1 MLFIV
6 FSVGW
11 GSTFGR
17 VYAEFMPGHKPTK
30 PQLFLFPDVHSPGE
44 SNDMHVVFHR
54 QAQVLLYSP
63 PGGQRLGEKPRW
75 STKGQVVAVYSRVG
89 AFCRNW

>member
-1 MLFIV
+1 
-6 FSVGW
+6 
-11 GSTFGR
+11 
-17 VYAEFMPGHKPTK
+17 MPGHK
-30 PQLFLFPDVHSPGE
+30 FLKLQMFIFPGVHSPWE

-54 QAQVLLYSP
+54 QAQVLRYSP

>member
-1 MLFIV
+1 
-6 FSVGW
+6 
-11 GSTFGR
+11 
-17 VYAEFMPGHKPTK
+17 
-30 PQLFLFPDVHSPGE
+30 
-44 SNDMHVVFHR
+44 MHVVFHR